1 MRGARRSCRQVV
13 QDDLELLPL
22 MNLFVAIIPMLL
34 ISAVFINV
42 SVIDMNTPA
51 DSDDGS
57 KSPENL
63 ALTVT
68 IDDGHFVVEGRSI
81 ARTTIV
87 RSDPNAKQ
95 QLAAA
100 LAGIAGRR
108 PDNTDVVVISQ
119 PDTRY
124 SDIVA
129 VMDISR
135 ESGLPTV
142 SLLGAE

>member
-1 MRGARRSCRQVV
+1 
-13 QDDLELLPL
+13 
-22 MNLFVAIIPMLL
+22 
-34 ISAVFINV
+34 V

-100 LAGIAGRR
+100 LAGIAGRH